1 LPLARETMRERASLP
16 LALQAESASIPA
28 ITPKN
33 NVHTP
38 KATRLHVKG
47 VFELELKNTT
57 TVVIAWRNEFHMI
70 DGAAAKGLPGFT
82 SPGARTRL
90 LWEA

>member
-1 LPLARETMRERASLP
+1 M
-16 LALQAESASIPA
+16 
-28 ITPKN
+28 
-33 NVHTP
+33 
-38 KATRLHVKG
+38 ATRLHMKG
-47 VFELELKNTT
+47 VFESELKSTT